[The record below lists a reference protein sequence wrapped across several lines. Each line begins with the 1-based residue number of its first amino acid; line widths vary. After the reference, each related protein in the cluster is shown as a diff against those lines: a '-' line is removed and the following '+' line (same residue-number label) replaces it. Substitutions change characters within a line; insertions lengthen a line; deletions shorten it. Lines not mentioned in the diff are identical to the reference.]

1 MSAFVVFSTPKNQ
14 YLYDRYSNAIVRITD
29 EESIEL
35 SNILDGKILKEES
48 RIYRELQKRNIERA
62 RNRSYRTSGNTIFT
76 AFTGS

>member
-35 SNILDGKILKEES
+35 SNILHM
-48 RIYRELQKRNIERA
+48 QNKRRME
-62 RNRSYRTSGNTIFT
+62 TM
-76 AFTGS
+76 